1 MDSPYEVLEV
11 DPDADESAVVR
22 AYRRRVKETHPDRG
36 GSAAAFKRVQAAYAR
51 IQNGADPA
59 ANGAPAAANG
69 PGAGTSTAAGPASN
83 GSEPSAE
90 EQGAARVEFL
100 DYEVLASRGWDV
112 GDDDLFERA
121 AAADLGSEEYG
132 RLLVQPDETILEA
145 AQNRGYSWPFSCR
158 GGACANCAIVV
169 VEGEVEMPS
178 NHVLN
183 GAWLDR
189 SVRLSCIATP
199 VSDDL
204 KVLFNV
210 KTLPGLDELRLP
222 PQQFE
227 R

>member
-59 ANGAPAAANG
+59 ANG
-69 PGAGTSTAAGPASN
+69 PGAGASTAAGPASN
-83 GSEPSAE
+83 GNEPSAE

-121 AAADLGSEEYG
+121 AVANLGSEEYG

-183 GAWLDR
+183 GEWLDR